1 MRRGELREVE
11 KEEVQESQPP
21 KQVFH
26 FDLILRIFFQT
37 LVEPHSPTLAVECVQ
52 AIKKCITLMQL
63 GASGNGSPSI

>member
-26 FDLILRIFFQT
+26 FDSILRIFFQT

-52 AIKKCITLMQL
+52 AIKK
-63 GASGNGSPSI
+63 